1 MASSNLPPEPETF
14 DLQLYRRPK
23 DPKELS
29 KTHVAF
35 SGSPQKHPFSS
46 DKLILIADP
55 YSGDSMFYEFNI
67 ADIYYAEKLPN
78 LVNLEGETVNIAR
91 IWVKKDSVALRCSP
105 FIVED
110 TRRVTHRRLEDE
122 EI

>member
-1 MASSNLPPEPETF
+1 MTTKSLNQEQGNF

-23 DPKELS
+23 DPKELT

-46 DKLILIADP
+46 DKIILIADP

-67 ADIYYAEKLPN
+67 TDIYYAEKLPS
-78 LVNLEGETVNIAR
+78 LVNLDGETVSIAR
-91 IWVKKDSVALRCSP
+91 IWVKKNAVALRCSP
-105 FIVED
+105 FLVQD
-110 TRRVTHRRLEDE
+110 TRDFTRAQFDTL
-122 EI
+122 